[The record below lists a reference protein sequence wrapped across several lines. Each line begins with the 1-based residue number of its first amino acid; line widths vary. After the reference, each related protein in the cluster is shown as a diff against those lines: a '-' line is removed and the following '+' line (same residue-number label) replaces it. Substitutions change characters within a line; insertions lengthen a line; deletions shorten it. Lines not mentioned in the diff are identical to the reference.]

1 MFCEKS
7 LTFALRNENDMGKL
21 ELIMET
27 EKVSIY
33 SPKYEGESMT
43 EFEKFMSEGS
53 QLKPPQL
60 KKDFDAIIS
69 VINKMLDDCGAREN
83 MFRLEGG
90 NIKAIPLWIERPRN
104 KKSGTLR
111 LYCIRISDRIII
123 LGNGGIKLVDKYQ
136 DDPVLNTIVEN
147 LRGIEHD
154 IFKKCKKHKIDYD
167 DFDKIKG
174 ILENTTI

>member
-1 MFCEKS
+1 
-7 LTFALRNENDMGKL
+7 MGRL

-27 EKVSIY
+27 DKVSIY
-33 SPKYEGESMT
+33 SPKYDGESMT

-53 QLKPPQL
+53 QLKPRQL

-69 VINKMLDDCGAREN
+69 AINKMLDDCGAREN
-83 MFRLEGG
+83 LFRLEGG

-104 KKSGTLR
+104 KKLGTLR

-123 LGNGGIKLVDKYQ
+123 LGNGGIKIVDKYQ
-136 DDPVLNTIVEN
+136 DDPVLNAIVEN
-147 LRGIEHD
+147 LRTIEHY
-154 IFKKCKKHKIDYD
+154 IYMECKKQKIDYE
-167 DFDKIKG
+167 DFDKVKE